1 MSGKVFHGADPEEIK
16 KGEITDVYFLRAKRI
31 LEKKGIN
38 PFVKAEVVAKE
49 LPLNWGWGV
58 LAGIEELSVLLNG
71 LPINVRAMDEGRIFY
86 PNEPVL
92 EIEGKYLDFCI
103 YETALLG
110 LLCQASGIAT
120 KSARLKKLAGD
131 RLVVSFGARRIH
143 PLIAPM
149 VERNAFIGGCD
160 GVAAVKSAEIVGE
173 DPMGTMP
180 HSLVLILRSTLSA
193 VKAFDE
199 TIEPKVKRVAL
210 IDTFHDEKFEAIEV
224 AESMGEKL
232 YAIRL
237 DTPSSRRGDFKKI
250 IEEIRWELSIRGKGN
265 LKIFV
270 SGGID
275 EEDIINLNDVVDA
288 YGIGTSISN
297 APVIDFSLDIVE
309 IEGEPI
315 AKRGKLSGSKRVLI
329 CKKCEK
335 RKIVPNSDVEI
346 ICECG
351 AIMEDILNP
360 FIENGL
366 LKRELP
372 SPSKIRKFVLEQVR
386 KITI

>member
-1 MSGKVFHGADPEEIK
+1 MRKKYFHGAEPEEIK
-16 KGEITDVYFLRAKRI
+16 EGKITDVYFLRTKKI
-31 LEKKGIN
+31 LEEKKIN
-38 PFVKAEVVAKE
+38 PVVKAEIIAKE
-49 LPLNWGWGV
+49 LPSGWKWGI
-58 LAGIEELSVLLNG
+58 LAGIEELLSLLEG
-71 LPINVRAMDEGRIFY
+71 LPINVRVMDEGTIFY
-86 PNEPVL
+86 PGEPVV

-103 YETALLG
+103 YETSILG
-110 LLCQASGIAT
+110 FLCQASGIAT

-160 GVAAVKSAEIVGE
+160 GVAVIKSAEIIGE

-180 HSLVLILRSTLSA
+180 HALILILGSTISA

-199 TIEPKVKRVAL
+199 IIEPDVKRVAL
-210 IDTFHDEKFEAIEV
+210 IDTLHDEKFEAIEV
-224 AESMGEKL
+224 AEKMGDRL
-232 YAIRL
+232 YALRL

-250 IEEIRWELSIRGKGN
+250 IEEVKWELSLRGKN
-265 LKIFV
+265 KIKIFV
-270 SGGID
+270 SGGIE

-309 IEGEPI
+309 IEGKPF
-315 AKRGKLSGSKRVLI
+315 AKRGKLSGSKRVLK
-329 CKKCEK
+329 CKNCGK
-335 RKIVPNSDVEI
+335 RKIVPNREEEI

-351 AIMEDILNP
+351 SKMEDILNL
-360 FIENGL
+360 FIEKGRV
-366 LKRELP
+366 KKELP
-372 SPSKIRKFVLEQVR
+372 SPSKIREFVLEQVR
-386 KITI
+386 NITI

>member
-1 MSGKVFHGADPEEIK
+1 MRGKVFHGAEPEEIK

-38 PFVKAEVVAKE
+38 PVVKAEVVAKE
-49 LPLNWGWGV
+49 LPLNWKWGV

-71 LPINVRAMDEGRIFY
+71 LPVNVRAMEEGRIFY
-86 PNEPVL
+86 SNEPVL
-92 EIEGKYLDFCI
+92 EIEGKYLDFCV

-160 GVAAVKSAEIVGE
+160 GVAVVKSAEIIGE

-199 TIEPKVKRVAL
+199 VIEDGVKRVAL
-210 IDTFHDEKFEAIEV
+210 IDTFNDEKFEAIEV

-250 IEEIRWELSIRGKGN
+250 IEEVRWELSLRGKGN

-309 IEGEPI
+309 IEGKPI
-315 AKRGKLSGSKRVLI
+315 AKRGKFSGSKRVLV

-346 ICECG
+346 RCECG
-351 AIMEDILNP
+351 SIMADILTP

-372 SPSKIRKFVLEQVR
+372 SPAKIRNFVLEQVG